1 MNVINPSPQPGTEST
16 VEEWLMKK
24 YEGLLIRV
32 DRIKKWDLSIPNHL
46 LSAPAIHLRLKFH
59 NTQDLQNVRREVA
72 SLARIN
78 SSKLDAM
85 SAYADVVSGFEGGR
99 GGDGDDGGMASM
111 AIGMDD
117 EEGMN
122 GFGGRAGT
130 EGGRPDRKGKGK
142 DKEPSEC
149 ITDLREHDINY
160 YLRVAID
167 LSEFASIPS
176 QITLTDNQTS
186 VLVSGTM

>member
-1 MNVINPSPQPGTEST
+1 M

-46 LSAPAIHLRLKFH
+46 LSAPPVHLRLKFH
-59 NTQDLQNVRREVA
+59 NTQDLQNVRRELA

-78 SSKLDAM
+78 SSKMEAM
-85 SAYADVVSGFEGGR
+85 SAYADVVNGYEHGR
-99 GGDGDDGGMASM
+99 GSNGDDGMASM
-111 AIGMDD
+111 AIEMDD

-142 DKEPSEC
+142 DKDPSEC
-149 ITDLREHDINY
+149 VMDLREHDINY

-167 LSEFASIPS
+167 LSEYDSG
-176 QITLTDNQTS
+176 S
-186 VLVSGTM
+186 V